1 MATEAF
7 VLINVSIGREDDLI
21 AKIKEI
27 EEVVEAFVVMG
38 SYDII
43 AKLRL
48 EEAKELKPLVT
59 NKIRALPGIRETIT
73 IIVV

>member
-1 MATEAF
+1 MPTEAF
-7 VLINVSIGREDDLI
+7 VLINVSIGREDELI
-21 AKIKEI
+21 AKIREI
-27 EEVVEAFVVMG
+27 DEVVEAFVVMG

-59 NKIRALPGIRETIT
+59 NKIRALVGIRETIT

>member
-21 AKIKEI
+21 AKIREI

-43 AKLRL
+43 VKLRL

-59 NKIRALPGIRETIT
+59 NKIRALTGIRETIT